1 MIAAASALP
10 GSAQKDYD
18 VKNEDPYRL
27 SGVPSHI
34 RTVSGYTEG
43 TGLTSYDGQTPSP
56 TQQRQPSALYQQS
69 PKKGPSTS
77 AQPQTYQPTYQSA
90 QGAQPQP
97 QPQPQQ
103 QTQQQQPAPLQP
115 QHVNQPQPQSFLG
128 SEPAV
133 ATHSLARQN
142 SSYGDWMAP
151 AAAGAGAGAIGVA
164 AYEKYHNAAASMQQ
178 EPAHEPL
185 VGSSLKADA
194 LASNS
199 SAMEASRPSVSS
211 DGALS
216 ASTAATEVSRGPAV
230 DLGGNE
236 AEGARETGN
245 LPTVVRH
252 NTAMSASAL
261 HVPGEYPKRE

>member
-1 MIAAASALP
+1 VIAAASALP
-10 GSAQKDYD
+10 GSTQKDYD

-56 TQQRQPSALYQQS
+56 TQQRQPSALYQQP
-69 PKKGPSTS
+69 PKNGPSTS
-77 AQPQTYQPTYQSA
+77 VQPQTYQPTYQST
-90 QGAQPQP
+90 QVAQPQA
-97 QPQPQQ
+97 QHQH
-103 QTQQQQPAPLQP
+103 QQQQPAPLQP
-115 QHVNQPQPQSFLG
+115 QHVNQPQPQPQSFLG

-133 ATHSLARQN
+133 ATHPLARQN

-164 AYEKYHNAAASMQQ
+164 AYEKYHNAAASMQK
-178 EPAHEPL
+178 EPAHEPP
-185 VGSSLKADA
+185 VESSPNADA
-194 LASNS
+194 FASNS

-230 DLGGNE
+230 GLGGNE